1 MHIGYIPRGKVLGL
15 SKFTRIAEMFTRR
28 LQLQERLTK
37 QVAVA
42 IKEILE
48 TLGVAVVLESAHLF
62 MVMRGVEKTTATT
75 VQPLP
80 SSILGCFRKRTRTR
94 KEFLRLAR
102 A

>member
-1 MHIGYIPRGKVLGL
+1 MIVKDLEIYSMCEHHLVPFTGKMHIGYIPRGKVLGL

-75 VQPLP
+75 
-80 SSILGCFRKRTRTR
+80 TTT
-94 KEFLRLAR
+94 
-102 A
+102 